1 MASHCAST
9 IFYEGNNML
18 NAAINTSSGI
28 NGLFCFVFL
37 INAYGVTKQ
46 EDVLNNIFVSFFFFF
61 KLFVTKPSDNTPI

>member
-1 MASHCAST
+1 
-9 IFYEGNNML
+9 ML

-61 KLFVTKPSDNTPI
+61 